1 MEEREPKG
9 GKIVG
14 ALLGRKWTFSSYVS
28 RACLHPHFEYVNIL
42 TSSLVL
48 GAAAAAKG
56 GAAAA

>member
-14 ALLGRKWTFSSYVS
+14 ALLGRKWTFSYYVP

-48 GAAAAAKG
+48 GAAAAA
-56 GAAAA
+56 